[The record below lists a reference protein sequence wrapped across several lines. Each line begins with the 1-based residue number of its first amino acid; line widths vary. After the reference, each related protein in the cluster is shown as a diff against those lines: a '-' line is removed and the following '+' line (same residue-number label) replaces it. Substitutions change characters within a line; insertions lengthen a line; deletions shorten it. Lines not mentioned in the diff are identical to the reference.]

1 MAMTSTPR
9 RLFCFGLGYSA
20 GVLAKRLAAEGWS
33 IAGTCR
39 DPAHARPLLAEG
51 IDAVVFDGDTPPVE
65 PEIILSG
72 ATHLLISAPPD
83 EDGDPVLRHF
93 GKAIQ
98 ARQDLSWIGYLST
111 TGVYGNTDG
120 RMVDEAAPIGPN
132 VARSSRRALAE
143 RDWLSMHQDHGL
155 PIHIFRLA
163 GIYGPGRN
171 ALEQLRRG
179 KARRIDKPG
188 HKFSRIHV
196 ADIAN
201 VLIASIAQPN
211 PGAIY
216 NVCDNEAIEASRV
229 TEFAADLLGVEPPP
243 LLSFAQAAKT
253 MSPMGLS
260 FWKDNRLVD
269 NTRIRS
275 ELGVVLDYPDYR
287 TGLTAL
293 FSELN

>member
-1 MAMTSTPR
+1 MAMNSTPR

-20 GVLAKRLAAEGWS
+20 GVLAKRLTAAGWS
-33 IAGTCR
+33 MAGTCR
-39 DPAHARPLLAEG
+39 DAEQAHRLCAEG
-51 IDAVVFDGDTPPVE
+51 IDAVVFDGETPLIE
-65 PEIILSG
+65 PTKIFSS
-72 ATHLLISAPPD
+72 ATHVLVSVPPD
-83 EDGDPVLRHF
+83 EDGDPILRHF
-93 GKAIQ
+93 GTAIG
-98 ARQDLSWIGYLST
+98 ARKDLKWIGYLST

-120 RMVDEAAPIGPN
+120 RMVDETSPIDPD
-132 VARSSRRALAE
+132 VARSGRRALAE
-143 RDWLSMHQDHGL
+143 IDWLAMYRNFGL
-155 PIHIFRLA
+155 PIHVFRLA
-163 GIYGPGRN
+163 GIYGPDRN

-260 FWKDNRLVD
+260 FWQDNRLVD

-287 TGLTAL
+287 AGLTAL
-293 FSELN
+293 FNEIN